1 MRLQAFA
8 WYAYSA
14 ICTNACLHVRIDI
27 SRLHAIPCRDEE
39 FDLRRFAGLLLPV
52 RFRIASRLEGSLYL
66 KQSCCTRVGSR
77 ESYVNVA
84 FRHTH
89 ILTNLPS
96 RLHAL
101 PSRLCSSVPSLT
113 SAGCRAGATK
123 LPLRLGMFGVL
134 RWNNPGPQ
142 GSTSQTLGIC
152 LAKASPCNLPT
163 NPYLYGIRSRGQSAL
178 DRDHLWGSSQTGAST
193 AITPCIYPR
202 S

>member
-84 FRHTH
+84 FRRTH

-113 SAGCRAGATK
+113 SAGCRVSATK
-123 LPLRLGMFGVL
+123 ALLRLGVFGVL
-134 RWNNPGPQ
+134 QHPGIQ
-142 GSTSQTLGIC
+142 DSTPKHRDMLGQALPCDIRAC
-152 LAKASPCNLPT
+152 LLQNSLLRTFGP
-163 NPYLYGIRSRGQSAL
+163 
-178 DRDHLWGSSQTGAST
+178 
-193 AITPCIYPR
+193 
-202 S
+202 